1 MKVERKQIKHIRDFK
16 SNLQTRDDDNNPK
29 IEGYFA
35 VFNQETE
42 LWAGAY
48 EKISRTAF
56 DGQTDADVR
65 ALINHDTTLVLG
77 RTTAGTLRLRTDDKG
92 LFGEIDINPK
102 DTEAMNLYERVK
114 RGDVNQCSFGFEI
127 EKEESDFRD
136 DGSVHWEIKA
146 VKLYEVSACTFPAY
160 AATGIE
166 ARKNELEEH
175 KERKLVVWK
184 RGMKERISNVK
195 TNNAE

>member
-1 MKVERKQIKHIRDFK
+1 MKVERKQIKHIRDFRSK
-16 SNLQTRDDDNNPK
+16 LQTRDDDNNPK

-42 LWAGAY
+42 LWPGAY

-56 DGQTDADVR
+56 DDQTDADVR

-114 RGDVNQCSFGFEI
+114 RGDVNQCSFGFQI
-127 EKEESDFRD
+127 TEEEVDFRD
-136 DGSVHWEIKA
+136 DGSAHWEING
-146 VKLYEVSACTFPAY
+146 VKLYEVSPCTFPAY
-160 AATGIE
+160 SATGIE

-175 KERKLVVWK
+175 KERKLTVWK
-184 RGMKERISNVK
+184 RGMKERIANVK

>member
-16 SNLQTRDDDNNPK
+16 SNLQTRDDDNNPT

-42 LWAGAY
+42 LWSGAY
-48 EKISRTAF
+48 EKIGPTAF

-92 LFGEIDINPK
+92 LYGEIDINPK

-146 VKLYEVSACTFPAY
+146 VKLYEVSPCTFPAY
-160 AATGIE
+160 SATGIE

-175 KERKLVVWK
+175 KERKLTVWK
-184 RGMKERISNVK
+184 RGMKERIANVK

>member
-1 MKVERKQIKHIRDFK
+1 MLLPGK
-16 SNLQTRDDDNNPK
+16 
-29 IEGYFA
+29 
-35 VFNQETE
+35 
-42 LWAGAY
+42 
-48 EKISRTAF
+48 AF

-114 RGDVNQCSFGFEI
+114 RGDVNQCSFGFQI
-127 EKEESDFRD
+127 TEEEVDFRD
-136 DGSVHWEIKA
+136 DGSAHWEING
-146 VKLYEVSACTFPAY
+146 VKLYEVSPCTFPAY
-160 AATGIE
+160 SATGIE

-175 KERKLVVWK
+175 KERKLTVWK
-184 RGMKERISNVK
+184 RGMKERIANVK

>member
-1 MKVERKQIKHIRDFK
+1 MERKQIKHIRDFRSK
-16 SNLQTRDDDNNPK
+16 LQTRDDDNNPK

-35 VFNQETE
+35 VFDQETE
-42 LWAGAY
+42 LWPGAY
-48 EKISRTAF
+48 EKISPTAF
-56 DGQTDADVR
+56 DHQTDADVR

-114 RGDVNQCSFGFEI
+114 RGDVNQCSFGFQI
-127 EKEESDFRD
+127 TEEEVDFRD
-136 DGSVHWEIKA
+136 DGSAHWEING
-146 VKLYEVSACTFPAY
+146 VKLYEVSPCTFPAY
-160 AATGIE
+160 SATGIE

-175 KERKLVVWK
+175 KERKLTVWK
-184 RGMKERISNVK
+184 RGMKERIANVK

>member
-16 SNLQTRDDDNNPK
+16 SKLQTRDDDNNPK

-42 LWAGAY
+42 LWPGAY
-48 EKISRTAF
+48 EKISQTAF

-114 RGDVNQCSFGFEI
+114 RGDVNQCSFGFQITE
-127 EKEESDFRD
+127 EESDFRD
-136 DGSVHWEIKA
+136 DGSVHWEING
-146 VKLYEVSACTFPAY
+146 VNLYEVSPCTFPAY
-160 AATGIE
+160 SATGIE

-175 KERKLVVWK
+175 KERKLIVWK
-184 RGMKERISNVK
+184 RGMKERIANVK